1 MKRMTRR
8 EAWSYYEGVLA
19 NSEVAE
25 QGHLACIDTSSGE
38 IVVGQVG
45 TGLRPIGYF
54 DESKTGNGTLT
65 VRVQLF
71 REIWVDRFANG
82 TSTDAVAASDIGN
95 LCYVLDSQTVSIDSD
110 TDSRSVAGRIWGLQ
124 NGGVL
129 VEVGSN

>member
-1 MKRMTRR
+1 MT
-8 EAWSYYEGVLA
+8 
-19 NSEVAE
+19 
-25 QGHLACIDTSSGE
+25 TSSR
-38 IVVGQVG
+38 GQVG